1 MATVVQQLQLPTNGL
16 PDNCIQT
23 NQGPQAVLPAAGAFD
38 NKAERG
44 ENEKNMYTNRLSS
57 TNVSCEGQ
65 TPGLFFDLLFLF
77 QFFYE
82 HCLGIIALLSCI
94 VA

>member
-44 ENEKNMYTNRLSS
+44 ENEKKH
-57 TNVSCEGQ
+57 V
-65 TPGLFFDLLFLF
+65 
-77 QFFYE
+77 
-82 HCLGIIALLSCI
+82 HK
-94 VA
+94 